1 MPPADL
7 AAWIA
12 DRRGC
17 LERGELAGL
26 RDLDVGNARTLG
38 NVERAVRRMLQDVGM
53 FRAMDP
59 AERELPHFW
68 ARRMFLAEKLRRL
81 RDRLGARPGL

>member
-26 RDLDVGNARTLG
+26 QSAWQEEPAARDAR
-38 NVERAVRRMLQDVGM
+38 NDE
-53 FRAMDP
+53 
-59 AERELPHFW
+59 
-68 ARRMFLAEKLRRL
+68 
-81 RDRLGARPGL
+81 PGRVP